1 MPWRKCTCRP
11 TRGGRVDPGCGDPD
25 RRTGGIRL
33 RVMARRRGAVF
44 RPSVSSHTRTLA
56 HKLARAVD
64 DQIFDHPET
73 VMGLR
78 RLARAVCESVRARRR
93 DGAGSLL
100 TFGSRSS
107 RCLHASWRGR
117 STRRTL
123 EHLEAVVGRC
133 PRQRKVCESVGERR
147 CDVSGSLV
155 TFRFRLHRRLHTS
168 WRGWWAPQIFRHRE
182 TVLGLCRWPRAVC
195 ESVGELE
202 SAMARRRRL
211 CAGLGCFQSHRCVR
225 TSWRGRWT

>member
-56 HKLARAVD
+56 HMLAPLYDGTDFRPSRNGDGVAPAATHRLRECGRAMTRRRGQFADLRYPFTPTLAHKLARSVDETDFRPSGNGDGAAPAGACSLRVCESAMARRRGKFSDLRYPVTPMLARMLARAVD
-64 DQIFDHPET
+64 
-73 VMGLR
+73 
-78 RLARAVCESVRARRR
+78 
-93 DGAGSLL
+93 
-100 TFGSRSS
+100 
-107 RCLHASWRGR
+107 GR

-123 EHLEAVVGRC
+123 VHREAVMGRC
-133 PRQRKVCESVGERR
+133 PRQHKVCESVGERR

-155 TFRFRLHRRLHTS
+155 TFSFRLHRRLHTS
-168 WRGWWAPQIFRHRE
+168 
-182 TVLGLCRWPRAVC
+182 
-195 ESVGELE
+195 
-202 SAMARRRRL
+202 
-211 CAGLGCFQSHRCVR
+211 
-225 TSWRGRWT
+225 